1 MLHRNKFQYL
11 LKFYISVPYFTH
23 LQKCPRLV
31 PVSGQFSWRL
41 EHWPMSFLAA
51 ILNLSGLGLA
61 IRRNSNFTLSSE
73 MVLLNSI
80 LKCRLKSASILNSI
94 NKKMK
99 VRNFVFSFLCR
110 RHQTQRRLITIT
122 ESNWKHEDKEV
133 VATLR
138 IDKISHELKYFMLT
152 FGSYKIL
159 IM

>member
-11 LKFYISVPYFTH
+11 LKFYISVPCFTH
-23 LQKCPRLV
+23 LQKCPKLV

-94 NKKMK
+94 NTKMK

-122 ESNWKHEDKEV
+122 QLTWK
-133 VATLR
+133 ATENT
-138 IDKISHELKYFMLT
+138 KIRKL
-152 FGSYKIL
+152 
-159 IM
+159 